1 MASLAIGALAVAT
14 TAGTALANPM
24 CDTQTPALG
33 GTVSCEY
40 DLGGST
46 TITVPPGTIAIDVTL
61 RGGGGGAGG
70 TMSGSEGYSGGSGAR
85 VVASLSPS
93 VSASLTVKVGA
104 GGEPKGPLMGG
115 TGGGFSAIYEGASL
129 NPGAD
134 SVLAVA
140 GGGGGGGYGTRCAD
154 RGTGGEGGLGLEGD
168 GSSGYGDTP
177 GIYGGRPQGSGGS
190 GGILPFPLTGAGG
203 GDGSSWATT

>member
-1 MASLAIGALAVAT
+1 MPRTSVSCIASLAIGALAVAT

-70 TMSGSEGYSGGSGAR
+70 TMSGS
-85 VVASLSPS
+85 V
-93 VSASLTVKVGA
+93 
-104 GGEPKGPLMGG
+104 
-115 TGGGFSAIYEGASL
+115 
-129 NPGAD
+129 
-134 SVLAVA
+134 
-140 GGGGGGGYGTRCAD
+140 
-154 RGTGGEGGLGLEGD
+154 
-168 GSSGYGDTP
+168 
-177 GIYGGRPQGSGGS
+177 
-190 GGILPFPLTGAGG
+190 LTGRQNDERPVVTDLSHEVED
-203 GDGSSWATT
+203 DGIEPTTSTLPA